1 MKKEKKMKTRTIIY
15 MLIVLALVLGSC
27 ARTPEV
33 PPTAPPDAPPADT
46 PVVPPEQPTPEPPA
60 ERKLVRFIFTQEFD
74 TLNPYYTNM
83 WFSAITQQLWLAWAW
98 DFDEENNPRPVLVS
112 EIPSLENGGISADG
126 RVITLTL
133 RDDIVWSDGEPITSD
148 DFAFTYQMIVS
159 PNNTVASTYP
169 YDELESLETPDART
183 VVMTFTEPFAPWV
196 GSLWHGILPAHILR
210 PVFEA
215 EGTIDNAPWNWA
227 PTVGAGPFVFTEW
240 ESGSFARFA
249 VNDNYWLGRPMVDE
263 VFIRFVPDD
272 ASQVA
277 ALLAG
282 DGDLGTFI
290 SYADIGAL
298 EGAGLDIFSVPSG
311 YNELWFFYLHPE
323 NTHPALLDVRVRQA
337 IALAFDR
344 FSINQDLLLG
354 LTEPAVSY
362 WDNSPYVDPD
372 LEPWPYDPERARQL
386 LDEAGWIDTNGDGV
400 RDKDGVELVLS
411 YGTTTRAIRQDTQAV
426 AQQNLAEVG
435 IRVELYNYDPDIY
448 FSGYGEGGPAA
459 TGELD
464 IFEYSTTTDYPDPH
478 TSDYLCS
485 EIPTDESPA
494 GVNWAALCDE
504 ELDSLFRLQATQVD
518 FEARQQTFWEISRI
532 MYEQVYIL
540 GVWRDPDIWA
550 VSESLQNVKL
560 SGATPFFNIMEW
572 DLLP

>member
-1 MKKEKKMKTRTIIY
+1 MKTRKYIY
-15 MLIVLALVLGSC
+15 LIIVLALVLGSC
-27 ARTPEV
+27 AQ
-33 PPTAPPDAPPADT
+33 PPVADPTVPPDAPPADT
-46 PVVPPEQPTPEPPA
+46 PVVPPEQPTPEPPT
-60 ERKLVRFIFTQEFD
+60 ERKLARFIFTQEFD

-83 WFSAITQQLWLAWAW
+83 WFSAITHQLWLAWAW

-112 EIPSLENGGISADG
+112 EIPSLDNGGISADG

-148 DFAFTYQMIVS
+148 DFAFTYEMIVS

-183 VVMTFTEPFAPWV
+183 VVMTFIEPFAPWV

-215 EGTIDNAPWNWA
+215 EGTIDNAAWNRE
-227 PTVGAGPFVFTEW
+227 PTVGAGPFVFAEW
-240 ESGSFARFA
+240 ESGSFTRFVA
-249 VNDNYWLGRPMVDE
+249 NDNYWLGQPKIDE

-311 YNELWFFYLHPE
+311 YNELWFFYLHPD
-323 NTHPALLDVRVRQA
+323 NAHPALQDVRVRQA

-344 FSINQDLLLG
+344 FAINQDLLLG

-362 WDNSPYVDPD
+362 WDNTPYVDPD
-372 LEPWPYDPERARQL
+372 LDPWPYDPERARQL

-400 RDKDGVELVLS
+400 RDKDGVELVLT

-504 ELDSLFRLQATQVD
+504 ELDRLFRLQATQVD

-532 MYEQVYIL
+532 LYEQVYIL

-550 VSESLQNVKL
+550 VSEQLQNVKL